1 LNCSCHVRKFHQ
13 NMSDIITLKNEVN
26 HWKSVAESFK
36 NNFATLKEEYN
47 DFQAE
52 SRELEAELEAQLDQT
67 EKKNSDL
74 MRHNQQ
80 LKMECNGLRTKLECL
95 QNENRKQVTM
105 LEEELNRL
113 RVERDELH
121 RYVRELEQVNDHL
134 ERAHRSAIE
143 RNALLESEL
152 DEKDAL
158 RAHIQRLKE
167 ETRDLKQEL
176 DVKGRI
182 EQTAYVKNSRM
193 SESHI
198 PNGDVKRVSLR
209 KPLERSTST
218 GEVNRCSATTSRLTA
233 FTILTDLWRRA
244 GFYYISLNKVSFNG
258 GVLVRVVV
266 VVRVKERNQRSD
278 LLYNLLLFV
287 MAIELFTVEIG
298 HIMCLILS
306 YIVKYTI
313 INYNKILR

>member
-134 ERAHRSAIE
+134 ERAHREAAVSLEDYDRRLNEAIE

-244 GFYYISLNKVSFNG
+244 GFHYKSLNKVSFNG
-258 GVLVRVVV
+258 GVLVDSSSSSSSS
-266 VVRVKERNQRSD
+266 ERTKSKK
-278 LLYNLLLFV
+278 
-287 MAIELFTVEIG
+287 FTQ
-298 HIMCLILS
+298 C
-306 YIVKYTI
+306 T
-313 INYNKILR
+313 

>member
-1 LNCSCHVRKFHQ
+1 LLLFFLFEELLNCSCHVRKFHQ

-134 ERAHRSAIE
+134 ERAHREAAVSLEDYDRRLNEAIE

-198 PNGDVKRVSLR
+198 SNGDVKRVSLR

-244 GFYYISLNKVSFNG
+244 G
-258 GVLVRVVV
+258 VR
-266 VVRVKERNQRSD
+266 ERNQRSD
-278 LLYNLLLFV
+278 
-287 MAIELFTVEIG
+287 
-298 HIMCLILS
+298 C
-306 YIVKYTI
+306 YTI
-313 INYNKILR
+313 YRCLSWLLSFLQLKLAI